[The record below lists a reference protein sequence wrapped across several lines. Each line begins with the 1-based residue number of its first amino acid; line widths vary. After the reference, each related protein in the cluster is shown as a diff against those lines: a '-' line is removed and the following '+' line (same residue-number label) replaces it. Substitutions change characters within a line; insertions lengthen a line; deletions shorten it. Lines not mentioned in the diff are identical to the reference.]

1 MKVFITVLC
10 MFAVSQAAVLCPD
23 NACDNVKCET
33 SLTAESCSNNGG
45 LLKVKAGFCGCCD
58 MCVQQLGEGDDCSS
72 SMLIGVPAT
81 SECTGKDLY
90 CDFKSRTCTKPTC
103 AMKKKELEDYVAKL
117 PMRPLGLTIPE
128 CAADGSYAGKQ
139 CSGSQCY
146 CVDDKGTNIGFEHNK
161 WETDDKVLCQ
171 CARDRTAYFARGII
185 GRLFH
190 CTDMGD
196 YHTVQCN
203 GSVCFCADRKTGKM
217 LDSQNG
223 GIHISAKDKLKC

>member
-1 MKVFITVLC
+1 MHL
-10 MFAVSQAAVLCPD
+10 
-23 NACDNVKCET
+23 NN
-33 SLTAESCSNNGG
+33 SLTTCENKTYMLYN
-45 LLKVKAGFCGCCD
+45 FY
-58 MCVQQLGEGDDCSS
+58 
-72 SMLIGVPAT
+72 MLI
-81 SECTGKDLY
+81 E
-90 CDFKSRTCTKPTC
+90 
-103 AMKKKELEDYVAKL
+103 
-117 PMRPLGLTIPE
+117 
-128 CAADGSYAGKQ
+128 
-139 CSGSQCY
+139 
-146 CVDDKGTNIGFEHNK
+146 
-161 WETDDKVLCQ
+161 